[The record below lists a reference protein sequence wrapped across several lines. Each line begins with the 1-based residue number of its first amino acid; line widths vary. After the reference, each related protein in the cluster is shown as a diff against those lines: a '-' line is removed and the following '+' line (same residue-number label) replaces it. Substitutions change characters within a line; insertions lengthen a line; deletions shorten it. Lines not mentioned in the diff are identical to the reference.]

1 MLRLLERCLIA
12 CLILMACSILYN
24 LGEYGIQKLIEGDVS
39 LKPKGWATKP
49 HGGKYGD

>member
-1 MLRLLERCLIA
+1 MYKWSMRIMIGFLVFMSVC
-12 CLILMACSILYN
+12 ILWN
-24 LGEYGIQKLIEGDVS
+24 LAEYGIQELRDGQVS